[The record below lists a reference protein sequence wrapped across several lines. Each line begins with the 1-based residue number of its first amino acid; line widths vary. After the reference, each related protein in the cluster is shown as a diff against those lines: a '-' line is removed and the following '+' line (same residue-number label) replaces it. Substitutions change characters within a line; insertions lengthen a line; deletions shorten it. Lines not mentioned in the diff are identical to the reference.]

1 MSSLVKVK
9 KTKSFA
15 DTRFPVSTLKRASAV
30 LQDMA
35 GEVNGGET
43 ESCGRSVR
51 QGDVGWTFDTDDEFL
66 AEYRNG
72 GTGSYGARVRYFDP
86 EAGPGEI
93 CGPFT
98 HASLWVEVEPWVTRV
113 DVDGPDRAT
122 IERIMAPFDEDA
134 EGAYRPPLVYEAPH
148 PDPVVFI
155 GHGHSAQWRD
165 LKDHLCDKHG
175 YRVEAY
181 EVGARAGHHIRDI
194 LEDMLT
200 GSSFAI
206 MLMTGD
212 DDTHDGRLHARPNV
226 IHETGL
232 FQGKLG
238 FSRVAVLVENNV
250 DLLSNLDGVQRI
262 EYAPGNIKETFGEVL
277 ATLRRE
283 FPPRTVAVRQEAN
296 RTSL

>member
-134 EGAYRPPLVYEAPH
+134 EG
-148 PDPVVFI
+148 
-155 GHGHSAQWRD
+155 
-165 LKDHLCDKHG
+165 
-175 YRVEAY
+175 
-181 EVGARAGHHIRDI
+181 
-194 LEDMLT
+194 
-200 GSSFAI
+200 
-206 MLMTGD
+206 
-212 DDTHDGRLHARPNV
+212 
-226 IHETGL
+226 
-232 FQGKLG
+232 
-238 FSRVAVLVENNV
+238 
-250 DLLSNLDGVQRI
+250 GVQTAACVRG
-262 EYAPGNIKETFGEVL
+262 A
-277 ATLRRE
+277 
-283 FPPRTVAVRQEAN
+283 PPRSCGVHRAWAFGSVARSQGPPM
-296 RTSL
+296 R